1 MLKHLCKLVWNRK
14 RVNFLITLEI
24 FFSFLV
30 VFAVTVLAVYYAN
43 NYRAPLGFQYENI
56 WTIQLSQPR
65 RAPGADSEAANLETA
80 KRLLAALREFGEVE
94 SAAGASL
101 GPYLHSDWTTDRKL
115 KDGTR
120 LSVGANQATDELA
133 DTLGLRLLRGRWF
146 SKADD
151 GVTHYKPVVINQLM
165 ARALFGDEDPIGKNT
180 ANTDDK
186 GEKEEEERVI
196 GVIEDFRSKGEF
208 SDPRGVIFYRQNFT
222 DAKSFP
228 PEVLLARMRPGTR
241 PELEEKIVA
250 RLESEA
256 KDWSLKIKPMPQ
268 LRKAMHQEYLV
279 PMAGF
284 AIVAGFL
291 LLMVALGLLGVLWQ
305 NVTQRTHEIGLRRA
319 KGATRQRIY
328 RQILGELLITAS
340 AGLLVGVLVVVQ
352 FPLLNLLGFATPRVY
367 AISIAVSLAVIY
379 AVTILCGLYPSRLA
393 TTVQPAEAL
402 HYE

>member
-1 MLKHLCKLVWNRK
+1 MFKHLCKLVWNRR

-30 VFAVTVLAVYYAN
+30 VFAVTVLVVYYAN
-43 NYRAPLGFQYENI
+43 NYRAPLGFEYEKM
-56 WTIQLSQPR
+56 WTIQMSQPQ
-65 RAPGADSEAANLETA
+65 RAPGLEGEAANLETA
-80 KRLLAALREFGEVE
+80 KRLLGALREFNEVE
-94 SAAGASL
+94 SAAAAAL
-101 GPYLHSDWTTDRKL
+101 GPFLHSDWTTDRKL
-115 KDGTR
+115 RDGTR
-120 LSVGANQATDELA
+120 LQVGANQATDEFA
-133 DTLGLRLLRGRWF
+133 ETLGVRLVRGRWF

-151 GVTHYKPVVINQLM
+151 GVTHYKPVVINQRM
-165 ARALFGDEDPIGKNT
+165 ARALFGDEEPIGRNA
-180 ANTDDK
+180 ANLD
-186 GEKEEEERVI
+186 EKEAKEERVI
-196 GVIEDFRSKGEF
+196 GVIEDFRGKGEF
-208 SDPRGVIFYRQNFT
+208 EEPRGVIFYRQDFT

-228 PEVLLARMRPGTR
+228 PEVLFARMRPGTS
-241 PELEEKIVA
+241 PNLEEKIVA

-256 KDWSLKIKPMPQ
+256 KDWSFKIKPMPQ
-268 LRKAMHQEYLV
+268 LRESLHQEYLV

-305 NVTQRTHEIGLRRA
+305 NVTQRTKEIGLRRA

-367 AISIAVSLAVIY
+367 AISIVFSLAVIY
-379 AVTILCGLYPSRLA
+379 LTTLLCGLYPSRLA